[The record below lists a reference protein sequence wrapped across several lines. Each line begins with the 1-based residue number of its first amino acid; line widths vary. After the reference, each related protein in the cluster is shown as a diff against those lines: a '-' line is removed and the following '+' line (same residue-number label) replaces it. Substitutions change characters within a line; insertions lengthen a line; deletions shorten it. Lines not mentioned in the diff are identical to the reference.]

1 MPESGVAAAAVEPA
15 AEAVAVEEETVARGK
30 NGGKGRK
37 RPSLPMS
44 GRGRRQSKRA
54 REPAV
59 VEVIIKLLIKLEP
72 LLHGT
77 DINSPV
83 LLVYRKLFR
92 RLINVFCDKRA

>member
-1 MPESGVAAAAVEPA
+1 MPESEPAAAAVEPA
-15 AEAVAVEEETVARGK
+15 AEAVAVVEETEVRGKK

-44 GRGRRQSKRA
+44 GRGRRQCKRA
-54 REPAV
+54 KEPAV

-77 DINSPV
+77 DITSS
-83 LLVYRKLFR
+83 
-92 RLINVFCDKRA
+92 VFSLP

>member
-54 REPAV
+54 RDPAV

-77 DINSPV
+77 DITSS
-83 LLVYRKLFR
+83 
-92 RLINVFCDKRA
+92 VFSLP

>member
-1 MPESGVAAAAVEPA
+1 MPESGEAAAAVEPA
-15 AEAVAVEEETVARGK
+15 VEAVAVEEETSARGKSGGK

-44 GRGRRQSKRA
+44 GRGRRQCKRA
-54 REPAV
+54 KEPAV

-77 DINSPV
+77 DITSS
-83 LLVYRKLFR
+83 
-92 RLINVFCDKRA
+92 VFSLP

>member
-1 MPESGVAAAAVEPA
+1 MPESVGAAAAVEPA
-15 AEAVAVEEETVARGK
+15 AEAVAVEEETGARGGK

-44 GRGRRQSKRA
+44 GRGRRQCKRA
-54 REPAV
+54 KEPAV

-77 DINSPV
+77 DITSS
-83 LLVYRKLFR
+83 
-92 RLINVFCDKRA
+92 VFSLP